1 MIRRQMLRNLILGV
15 GAWAMGRTSQAAQTP
30 DLPPLTTPNTQFTTE
45 WVVRLPDGVTSH
57 GDQPAWDVCLELAEI
72 LPGHCTSRPLALF
85 VSRMGVPSSLK
96 LFEIGR

>member
-45 WVVRLPDGVTSH
+45 WVVRLPDGVDFAWGPTSVGRMFGVG
-57 GDQPAWDVCLELAEI
+57 GDSARTLYFQ
-72 LPGHCTSRPLALF
+72 TTRP
-85 VSRMGVPSSLK
+85 VRLK
-96 LFEIGR
+96 NGCPFEFETV